1 MIRYRYVIKKA
12 KGELIS
18 LLFFI
23 KKCYNY
29 IIMLFLLSP
38 KGGEIMTYNIA
49 KILVYFCL
57 YLIIA
62 KNLF

>member
-29 IIMLFLLSP
+29 NAFLLSP